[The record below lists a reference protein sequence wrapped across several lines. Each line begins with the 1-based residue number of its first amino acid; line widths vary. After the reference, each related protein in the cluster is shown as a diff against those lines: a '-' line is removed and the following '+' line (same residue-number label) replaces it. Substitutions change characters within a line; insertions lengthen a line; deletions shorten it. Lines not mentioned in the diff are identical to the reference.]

1 MLIPWGVL
9 GSDSNIHAA
18 FPHLLSPAQLGATMS
33 HLMKLAEA
41 LRDIAEERSETEIE
55 QALDL
60 CTGFADRVNREPE
73 DAAKCREF
81 LWQSIATKSS
91 HLPN

>member
-1 MLIPWGVL
+1 
-9 GSDSNIHAA
+9 
-18 FPHLLSPAQLGATMS
+18 MS

-41 LRDIAEERSETEIE
+41 LREIAEECSKTEIE

-60 CTGFADRVNREPE
+60 CAGFADRVCGEPQYVAE
-73 DAAKCREF
+73 YPEP
-81 LWQSIATKSS
+81 LEQSIATNWS

>member
-9 GSDSNIHAA
+9 AADSNIHAA
-18 FPHLLSPAQLGATMS
+18 FPHLLPAQLGATMS

-60 CTGFADRVNREPE
+60 CTGFADRVRREPE
-73 DAAKCREF
+73 DAANCREF
-81 LWQSIATKSS
+81 
-91 HLPN
+91 